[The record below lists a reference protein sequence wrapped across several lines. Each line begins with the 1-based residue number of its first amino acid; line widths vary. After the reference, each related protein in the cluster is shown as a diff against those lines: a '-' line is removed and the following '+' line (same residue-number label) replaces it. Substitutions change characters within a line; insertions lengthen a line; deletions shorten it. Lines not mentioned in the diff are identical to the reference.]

1 MIKIVKATEADI
13 VSIAE
18 IGRQSFLEAHESS
31 APKETL
37 NSYLDKNFSKE
48 IIRTELADS
57 SNHFYLI
64 YYNNNIAGYS
74 KIVFDG
80 MHANIPSNQ
89 TTKLER
95 LYLLKDFYG
104 YQLGYKLYQFNLAL
118 SKKNNQKGMWLFV
131 WVENERAINFYKKIG
146 FKIVGLYDF
155 EISATHSNPNHQM
168 LLRY

>member
-1 MIKIVKATEADI
+1 MIKIVKATESDVFA
-13 VSIAE
+13 IAR
-18 IGRQSFLEAHESS
+18 IGRQSFLEAHKAS
-31 APKETL
+31 APEEIL
-37 NSYLDKNFSKE
+37 NTYLDNKFTNK

-80 MHANIPSNQ
+80 MHANIRSNQ

-95 LYLLKDFYG
+95 LYLLKEFYG

-131 WVENERAINFYKKIG
+131 WVENERALNFYKKIG
-146 FKIVGLYDF
+146 FKIVGLHDF

-168 LLRY
+168 LLTY